1 LADTVEKGPFRFG
14 SEKFQAVYPGHENTD
29 YAGEVAAIGARPG
42 KTGSAKFYLQE
53 LFETILITN
62 AKDRNGM
69 TNKVRGNN

>member
-1 LADTVEKGPFRFG
+1 MASGIPPSHLLDLI
-14 SEKFQAVYPGHENTD
+14 QYPGHENTD

-69 TNKVRGNN
+69 ANKVRVNN